1 MNGRYPRDS
10 WATRSE
16 VFSSHGMAATSQPLA
31 TQAAL
36 RILQDGGSAV
46 DAAIAANAAL
56 CVVEPTGAGLGGD
69 LFAML
74 WDPEEKAVKGLNAS
88 GGAPTAATRG
98 WFEGKGYDRIP
109 DQGPLSVSVPGA
121 VGGWSALHE
130 RYGRLPMAQLLA
142 PAVSL
147 ANSGFPV
154 SEVIASEWAKEG
166 ERLAD
171 EPGFAATFLPSGEA
185 PAKGLPFR
193 NPALGRLLQQI
204 GEHGSQ
210 VFYQGPVARS
220 MAETVQQA
228 GGLLAEQDLAAYKP
242 EWVEPVSVDF
252 QGKTVWQ
259 LPPNGQGL
267 VASQILKLIEPW
279 DLSKAGF
286 GSPEHVHLLV
296 EAKKLAFAD
305 RARWFADPSFE
316 KVPTAQ
322 LVDSAYL
329 NSRRRLIDPQRAAS
343 QAEPGDPRLDKGDTV
358 YLTVAD
364 EQGMMVSLIQ
374 SNYAGMGS
382 GVVPVGLGFSLQNRG
397 ALFSLQ
403 PGHANV
409 IAPGKR
415 PFHTIMPGFVTRDG
429 APWLSFGVMGGAMQ
443 PQGQVQI
450 LLNLLVFGMNLQAA
464 GDAPRIRHDGSAGP
478 TGKPAPEGSGVVHLE
493 PGFPEGTAEAL
504 ADRGH
509 EVRIGQGSFG
519 GYQAIAYNPVDR
531 FWRGASEYRKDGQA
545 SGY

>member
-1 MNGRYPRDS
+1 MSGRYPRES

-36 RILQDGGSAV
+36 RILQQGGSAV
-46 DAAIAANAAL
+46 DAAIAANAVL

-74 WDPEEKAVKGLNAS
+74 WDPKEKAVQGLNAS
-88 GGAPTAATRG
+88 GPAPTAATRS
-98 WFEGKGYDRIP
+98 WFEGKGHERIP
-109 DQGPLSVSVPGA
+109 DQGPLSITVPGV
-121 VGGWSALHE
+121 VGGWFALHE
-130 RYGRLPMAQLLA
+130 RHGRLPMAQLLET
-142 PAVSL
+142 AVTL
-147 ANSGFPV
+147 ASEGFPLT
-154 SEVIASEWAKEG
+154 EVIAAEWAREG
-166 ERLAD
+166 ERLA
-171 EPGFAATFLPSGEA
+171 EQPGFAANFLPSGRA
-185 PAKGLPFR
+185 PQKGERFR
-193 NPALGRLLQQI
+193 NPGLARLLSQI
-204 GEHGSQ
+204 GENGQH
-210 VFYQGPVARS
+210 VFYQGPAARN

-228 GGLLAEQDLAAYKP
+228 GGLLAEQDLAGYKP

-267 VASQILKLIEPW
+267 VAAQMLKLIEPW
-279 DLSKAGF
+279 NLQQAGF

-305 RARWFADPSFE
+305 RARWFADPAFE
-316 KVPTAQ
+316 RVPTQ
-322 LVDSAYL
+322 GLLDKAYL
-329 NSRRRLIDPQRAAS
+329 DERRRLLDPQKAARTAS
-343 QAEPGDPRLDKGDTV
+343 AGEPRLDQGDTV
-358 YLTVAD
+358 YLTVSD

-374 SNYAGMGS
+374 SNYMGMGS
-382 GVVPVGLGFSLQNRG
+382 GVVPVGQGFSLQNRG

-415 PFHTIMPGFVTRDG
+415 PFHTIMPGFVTREG
-429 APWLSFGVMGGAMQ
+429 EPWLSFGVMGGGMQ

-478 TGKPAPEGSGVVHLE
+478 TGKQAPEDGGVVNLE

-509 EVRIGQGSFG
+509 QVRVGQGHFG

-531 FWRGASEYRKDGQA
+531 LWRGASEYRKDGQA

>member
-1 MNGRYPRDS
+1 MSGRYPRES

-16 VFSSHGMAATSQPLA
+16 IFSSHGMAATSQPLA

-36 RILQDGGSAV
+36 RVLRSGGSAV
-46 DAAIAANAAL
+46 DAAIAANAVL

-74 WDPEEKAVKGLNAS
+74 WDPNEKAITGLNAS
-88 GGAPTAATRG
+88 GGAPTAGTRS
-98 WFEGKGYDRIP
+98 WFEGKGHERIP
-109 DQGPLSVSVPGA
+109 DQGPLSISVPGA
-121 VGGWSALHE
+121 VGGWFALHE
-130 RYGRLPMAQLLA
+130 KHGRLPMSEVLA
-142 PAVSL
+142 TAVSL
-147 ANSGFPV
+147 AEEGFPV
-154 SEVIASEWAKEG
+154 SEVIAEEWAREG
-166 ERLAD
+166 ERLA
-171 EPGFAATFLPSGEA
+171 EQPGFAATFLPSGRA
-185 PAKGLPFR
+185 PRKGERFR
-193 NPALGRLLQQI
+193 NPALARLLGQI
-204 GEHGSQ
+204 GENGEQ

-228 GGLLAEQDLAAYKP
+228 GGLLAEQDLAGYKAQ
-242 EWVEPVSVDF
+242 WVEPVSVDF

-267 VASQILKLIEPW
+267 VAAQMLKLLEPW
-279 DLSKAGF
+279 DLKSAGF
-286 GSPEHVHLLV
+286 GSPDHVHLLV

-305 RARWFADPSFE
+305 RARFYADPDFE
-316 KVPTAQ
+316 RVPVQ
-322 LVDSAYL
+322 GLLDEAYL
-329 NSRRRLIDPQRAAS
+329 NERRTLIDPTKAARS
-343 QAEPGDPRLDKGDTV
+343 VSAGEPRLDAGDTV

-364 EQGMMVSLIQ
+364 ESGMMVSLIQ
-374 SNYAGMGS
+374 SNYMGMGS

-403 PGHANV
+403 PGHPNV

-429 APWLSFGVMGGAMQ
+429 EPWLSFGVMGGAMQ

-478 TGKPAPEGSGVVHLE
+478 TGKTAPEDGGVVNLE

-504 ADRGH
+504 SDRGH
-509 EVRIGQGSFG
+509 QVRVGQGHFG

-531 FWRGASEYRKDGQA
+531 LWRGASEYRKDGQA